1 MTTASIL
8 PSSTGG
14 VLVASPSISFR
25 EQVRKSLHE
34 DRGPIH
40 EVQGGADALVKLES
54 GHWQILFLDRRLN
67 DLDVEEL
74 MEIIKLR
81 YPGIEVVLLDSD
93 SNAQFSSPDA
103 AYSSWLNPSRTVLPS
118 VRASSSSIS
127 TSNQT
132 ISQPTISSDILR
144 ETVSHA
150 VEEVGSYLS
159 TEYPQRRT
167 V

>member
-14 VLVASPSISFR
+14 VLVASPSTSFR
-25 EQVRKSLHE
+25 EQVRRSLRE
-34 DRGPIH
+34 ERGPIH

-74 MEIIKLR
+74 IEIIKLR

-93 SNAQFSSPDA
+93 STAQFPSPDA
-103 AYSSWLNPSRTVLPS
+103 AHSSWLNPAR
-118 VRASSSSIS
+118 RASPGLRGAFM
-127 TSNQT
+127 TT
-132 ISQPTISSDILR
+132 RFQPSCFAPKR
-144 ETVSHA
+144 
-150 VEEVGSYLS
+150 
-159 TEYPQRRT
+159 
-167 V
+167 

>member
-74 MEIIKLR
+74 IEIIKLR

-93 SNAQFSSPDA
+93 STQFPSPDA
-103 AYSSWLNPSRTVLPS
+103 AHSSWLNPAR
-118 VRASSSSIS
+118 RASPGLRGAS
-127 TSNQT
+127 
-132 ISQPTISSDILR
+132 PTF
-144 ETVSHA
+144 
-150 VEEVGSYLS
+150 GSVPSL
-159 TEYPQRRT
+159 PAQKM
-167 V
+167 